1 ESIPRLND
9 YARCKFS
16 VNYNSSNCN
25 IMMCDLSGFL
35 VVSRFLYQPL
45 AIDSDQMTD
54 VEIDGLALLKPLLI
68 RILT

>member
-1 ESIPRLND
+1 
-9 YARCKFS
+9 
-16 VNYNSSNCN
+16 
-25 IMMCDLSGFL
+25 MMCDLSGFL